1 MAGTVL
7 VVDDET
13 SILESLDGILS
24 DEGFEVIT
32 AEGGADAL
40 EKIQEVIPDLVLL
53 DIWMPGM
60 DGIETLEKIK
70 EGYPHLQVVMM
81 SGHGNIETAVKAT
94 RVGAYD
100 FIEKPL

>member
-70 EGYPHLQVVMM
+70 EGYNHLQV
-81 SGHGNIETAVKAT
+81 
-94 RVGAYD
+94 
-100 FIEKPL
+100 